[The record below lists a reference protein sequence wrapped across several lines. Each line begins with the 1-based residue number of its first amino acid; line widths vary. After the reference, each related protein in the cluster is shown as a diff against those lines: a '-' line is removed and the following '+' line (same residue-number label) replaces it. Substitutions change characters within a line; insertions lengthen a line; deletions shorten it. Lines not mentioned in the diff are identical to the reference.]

1 MRRNLIAMI
10 LVGGK
15 GTRLGGITRDLA
27 KPAVSF
33 GGKYRLIDF
42 TLSNITNSNIDVVGV
57 ITQYEPQEL
66 MAYIGSG
73 ASWDLDFIDGGVR
86 FLTPYATNETILWQ
100 LGTADAVKQYF
111 NFITENAADYV
122 LILSGDH
129 IYKMD
134 YERMFSY
141 HQEQG
146 AEVTIAGT
154 KVMQDEASRYGIMT
168 IDSARRLIDFQEK
181 PARPRSNLAS
191 MGIYLFNTG
200 VLRELLKG
208 EISEGDVDFGK
219 NIIPKALREKR
230 HVAVYEFHD
239 YWADV
244 GTIESLYRANMDL
257 IDNPDFLTLNLS
269 KNLPIYSKSL
279 NLPPHI
285 VLDKAKIANA
295 VIADGSI
302 INGTVIHSTIG
313 YETIVEEGALIEDS
327 VILPGVRIG
336 KNAHIRNAV
345 VNRNLSIP
353 SGFSFTPSKPTLFDI
368 EDLLAKGGVNLG

>member
-1 MRRNLIAMI
+1 MRKNLIAMI

-42 TLSNITNSNIDVVGV
+42 TLSNITNSNIDIVGI

-66 MAYIGSG
+66 MTYIGSG
-73 ASWDLDFIDGGVR
+73 ASWDLDYIDGGIR

-100 LGTADAVKQYF
+100 QGTADAVKQYF
-111 NFITENAADYV
+111 KFITENRSEYV

-134 YERMFSY
+134 YERMFAY
-141 HQEQG
+141 HIERG

-154 KVMQDEASRYGIMT
+154 KVAYEDASRYGVMMT
-168 IDSARRLIDFQEK
+168 DENKMLVDFKEK
-181 PARPRSNLAS
+181 PDKPTTNLAS
-191 MGIYLFNTG
+191 MGVYLFNTSA
-200 VLRELLKG
+200 LEELLSNVTT
-208 EISEGDVDFGK
+208 ESDIDFGK
-219 NIIPKALREKR
+219 NIIPRAIKEKR
-230 HVAVYEFHD
+230 RVAVYEFND

-244 GTIESLYRANMDL
+244 GTIKSLYQANMDL
-257 IDNPDFLTLNLS
+257 LDNPDFLTLNLS

-285 VLDKAKIANA
+285 VMSKAKIANSI
-295 VIADGSI
+295 IADGSI
-302 INGTVIHSTIG
+302 INGTVKHSVLG
-313 YETIVEEGALIEDS
+313 YQSIVKEGAIIEDS
-327 VILPGVRIG
+327 VILPGVVIG
-336 KNAHIRNAV
+336 KDALIKNAI
-345 VNRNLSIP
+345 VNRNQVIP
-353 SGFSFTPSKPTLFDI
+353 DGFVFTPEQVALYDGSNPLKPEAI
-368 EDLLAKGGVNLG
+368 

>member
-1 MRRNLIAMI
+1 MRKNLIAMI

-42 TLSNITNSNIDVVGV
+42 TLSNITNSNIDIVGI

-66 MAYIGSG
+66 MTYIGSG
-73 ASWDLDFIDGGVR
+73 ASWDLDYIDGGIR

-100 LGTADAVKQYF
+100 QGTADAVKQYF
-111 NFITENAADYV
+111 KFITENRAEYV

-134 YERMFSY
+134 YERMFAY
-141 HQEQG
+141 HIERG

-154 KVMQDEASRYGIMT
+154 KVAYEDASRYGVMMT
-168 IDSARRLIDFQEK
+168 DENKMLVDFKEK
-181 PARPRSNLAS
+181 PDKPTTNLAS
-191 MGIYLFNTG
+191 MGVYLFNTSA
-200 VLRELLKG
+200 LEELLSNVTT
-208 EISEGDVDFGK
+208 ESDIDFGK
-219 NIIPKALREKR
+219 NIIPRAIKEKR
-230 HVAVYEFHD
+230 RVAVYEFND

-244 GTIESLYRANMDL
+244 GTIKSLYQANMDL
-257 IDNPDFLTLNLS
+257 LDNPDFLTLNLS

-285 VLDKAKIANA
+285 VMSKAKIANSI
-295 VIADGSI
+295 IADGSI
-302 INGTVIHSTIG
+302 INGTVKHSVLG
-313 YETIVEEGALIEDS
+313 YQSIVKEGAIIEDS
-327 VILPGVRIG
+327 VILPGVVIG
-336 KNAHIRNAV
+336 KDALIKNAI
-345 VNRNLSIP
+345 VNRNQVIP
-353 SGFSFTPSKPTLFDI
+353 DGFVFTPEQVALYDGSNPLKPEAI
-368 EDLLAKGGVNLG
+368 